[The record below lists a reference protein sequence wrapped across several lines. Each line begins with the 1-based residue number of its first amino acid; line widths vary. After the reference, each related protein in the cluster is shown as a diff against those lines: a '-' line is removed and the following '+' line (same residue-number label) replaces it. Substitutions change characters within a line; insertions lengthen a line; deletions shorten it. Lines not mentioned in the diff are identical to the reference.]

1 MNTDDYLEL
10 LCDHTKEDS
19 IVLNVDSDFTTVS
32 VEIEVGDGDTHMV
45 VLNKSSVI
53 ELRDWLTIALEK
65 LH

>member
-10 LCDHTKEDS
+10 QCDHSEEDS
-19 IVLNVDSDFTTVS
+19 IVLNVDSDFTTIS

-45 VLNKSSVI
+45 VLNKESVT
-53 ELRDWLTIALEK
+53 ELRDWLTVALEK